1 MVVDG
6 EEERGLTDMSRLLQ
20 TDSGGRASQWP
31 QSRRYLNDSNE
42 DSRHSD
48 TADGGLYVM
57 KQYFNTMSFERIFN
71 SAEESLSN

>member
-1 MVVDG
+1 
-6 EEERGLTDMSRLLQ
+6 MSRLLQ
-20 TDSGGRASQWP
+20 TDSGGGASQWP
-31 QSRRYLNDSNE
+31 LSRRYLNDSNE